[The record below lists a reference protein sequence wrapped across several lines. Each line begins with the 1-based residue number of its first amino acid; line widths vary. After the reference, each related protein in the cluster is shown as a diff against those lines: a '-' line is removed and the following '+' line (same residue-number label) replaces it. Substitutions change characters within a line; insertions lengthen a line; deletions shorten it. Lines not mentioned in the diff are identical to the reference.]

1 MAKVDL
7 SRDAAKFGM
16 PVFLFLGRHDWNTPP
31 SLAEAWLSAISAPS
45 KGILWFEDSAHCP
58 SFEEPDKFMAAM
70 ARISHNAP
78 LSE

>member
-7 SRDAAKFGM
+7 SRDAANIGT

-31 SLAEAWLSAISAPS
+31 SLAEAWLSGISAPS

-58 SFEEPDKFMAAM
+58 SFEEP
-70 ARISHNAP
+70 
-78 LSE
+78 E